1 MSSPKEKK
9 SKKKGGDSNEPPLSA
24 VERLQALNL
33 VSRVASE
40 WNNHLGISDRT
51 LAEFV
56 INLAERRIKTFLKE
70 QFSKEG
76 GSLYKLSL
84 ASDDGKVRVGLMSTA
99 IERDA
104 DTVQAF
110 KNDLTSNGAG
120 ESIPLTFAARIIHTV
135 CDMSPRMERLIKKME
150 DKKNKKRKQTQQGD
164 GQSNTVMSAIAPADR
179 KTEMEA
185 QFPGLAGKNL
195 TGNVPLEEGFYE
207 HDKSDKSNIDLSHV
221 HQRSRNKKRQL
232 GDDNGDGPEE
242 QQQPGETG
250 KRSKSNLPAWMTQTN
265 NTEARDTN
273 GPRSKSNL
281 PAWMTREQQAGD
293 AKSNGLELYGI
304 YKGTVERVL
313 DFGVVVE
320 LETTTGDK
328 FSGMVHLAHVS
339 KTRVDKPRDAGIRQ
353 GQRIYVK
360 LISIGQRGAAGGAG
374 EGGLMLSIKD
384 VDQSSGKDLMPHRA
398 SASAGS
404 SHSNND
410 VTSNTAASASAAVV
424 HPGLDVANLKRQQ
437 EEEEAENMTFRQM
450 QGLQSADSKYM
461 NQSMR
466 SAAAS
471 SGDQGYSGGG
481 GVRRQKQLTEQEL
494 FEAQQ
499 LIRSGVLP
507 VEQYPTFDNEGGMG
521 MLAQESTEEETE
533 VELADFEPSFLRG
546 QTRRSGRDLEPI
558 RIVKNPDG
566 SLQRA
571 AMQQGTLAKERR
583 ELRQAQANQLVDSI
597 PKDLNRP
604 WEDPLPEAGERHF
617 AQELR
622 SINMSA
628 FDGAPEWKQK
638 AESKTLSFGII
649 SNKSLKEQREGL
661 PIYRLKQELM
671 RAMVENQVLV
681 VIGETGSGKTTQMTQ
696 YLHEL
701 GITKNGLIGCTQPRR
716 VAAVSVAKRVSEEFG
731 CTLGEEVG
739 YNIRFDDCTSQ
750 ATIIKYMTDGMLMR
764 EYLNDNDLKRYSA
777 LMLDEAHERTIHTDV
792 LFGLLKDLCRRRPDL
807 KLIVTSATL
816 DAEKFSGYFFDSPIF
831 TIPGRTFPVEIM
843 YTKEPES
850 DYMDASLITIMQIHL
865 SEPAGDIL
873 LFLTGQ
879 EEIDTACE
887 TLYSR
892 MQALGDLAPEMII
905 LPVYSSLP
913 AEMQSRIFEPAPP
926 GARKCIVATNIAEAS
941 LTINGIYYVVDPGF
955 AKQKAFNAKLG
966 MDSLVV
972 TPISQAS
979 ARQRAGRAGRTGPGK
994 CYRLYTEIA
1003 YKNEMLPTNIPEI
1016 QRTNLGNVVLQLKA
1030 MGINDLLGFD
1040 FMDPPPVATL
1050 VGAMEGLNALG
1061 ALDDEGLLTRL
1072 GRKMAEFPL
1081 EPNLSKMLL
1090 LSVDLGCSDEIL
1102 TITSLLSVD
1111 NPFYRPRDKQGQ
1123 ADMKKAKF
1131 HQAEGDHLT
1140 LLAVYKGWEASKFS
1154 NPWCFENFIQARS
1167 MKRAQDVRKQL
1178 VTIMDRYKLDIL
1190 SSGKNYKKICMAIT
1204 AGFFTNAAKK
1214 HPQEGYLTLVDQN
1227 PVYIHPSSA
1236 VFNKN
1241 PEWVIYHELVLT
1253 TKEYK
1258 GQADMKKAKFHQAE
1272 GDHLT
1277 LLAVYKGWEASK
1289 FSNPW
1294 CFENFIQARSMK
1306 RAQDVRKQLVTIMD
1320 RYKLDILSSGKN
1332 YKKICMAIT
1341 AGFFTNAAKKHPQE
1355 GYLTLVDQNPV
1366 YIHPSSAVFNKNPEW
1381 VIYHELVLTTK
1392 EYMRNIMVIDAKWL
1406 IELAPSFY
1414 KKADPNRMTKA
1425 KRMEKIEP
1433 LFDRFNPK
1441 DSWRLSRRKG

>member
-1 MSSPKEKK
+1 
-9 SKKKGGDSNEPPLSA
+9 
-24 VERLQALNL
+24 
-33 VSRVASE
+33 
-40 WNNHLGISDRT
+40 
-51 LAEFV
+51 
-56 INLAERRIKTFLKE
+56 
-70 QFSKEG
+70 
-76 GSLYKLSL
+76 
-84 ASDDGKVRVGLMSTA
+84 
-99 IERDA
+99 
-104 DTVQAF
+104 
-110 KNDLTSNGAG
+110 
-120 ESIPLTFAARIIHTV
+120 
-135 CDMSPRMERLIKKME
+135 MERLIKKMD
-150 DKKNKKRKQTQQGD
+150 DKKNKKKKHSQE
-164 GQSNTVMSAIAPADR
+164 QSNNTGTVMSAVPPSHR
-179 KTEMEA
+179 KSEMEA

-195 TGNVPLEEGFYE
+195 TGSVPLEQGFYE
-207 HDKSDKSNIDLSHV
+207 HDKSNNNSSGDNGVDLSNV
-221 HQRSRNKKRQL
+221 HNRSRNKKRNWDDS
-232 GDDNGDGPEE
+232 GDRGPDEL
-242 QQQPGETG
+242 QPGETG
-250 KRSKSNLPAWMTQTN
+250 KRSKSNLPAWMT
-265 NTEARDTN
+265 
-273 GPRSKSNL
+273 
-281 PAWMTREQQAGD
+281 REQD
-293 AKSNGLELYGI
+293 AKSNNSGLELYGI

-320 LETTTGDK
+320 LETATSAGGDK
-328 FSGMVHLAHVS
+328 ISGMVHLAHVS
-339 KTRVDKPRDAGIRQ
+339 KTRVEKPKDAGIRQ

-360 LISIGQRGAAGGAG
+360 LISIGNRGAAGGAG

-384 VDQSSGKDLMPHRA
+384 VDQSTGKDLMPHRSAA
-398 SASAGS
+398 SVGGVNSGAYA
-404 SHSNND
+404 SNNIND
-410 VTSNTAASASAAVV
+410 STSNVAASASAAVV
-424 HPGLDVANLKRQQ
+424 HPGLDVATLKRRQ
-437 EEEEAENMTFRQM
+437 EEEEAENMTYRQI
-450 QGLQSADSKYM
+450 QGLQGADSKYM
-461 NQSMR
+461 NPSMR
-466 SAAAS
+466 VAAAAS
-471 SGDQGYSGGG
+471 SSSVQGNNSG
-481 GVRRQKQLTEQEL
+481 GVRRTKQLTEQEL

-521 MLAQESTEEETE
+521 MLAQEKTEEETE

-638 AESKTLSFGII
+638 AESKTLSYGII
-649 SNKSLKEQREGL
+649 SNKSIKEQREGL

-671 RAMVENQVLV
+671 RAMAENQVLV

-696 YLHEL
+696 YMHEL
-701 GITKNGLIGCTQPRR
+701 GITKNGVIGCTQPRR

-750 ATIIKYMTDGMLMR
+750 STIIKYMTDGMLMR
-764 EYLNDNDLKRYSA
+764 EYLNDNDLKRYGA

-831 TIPGRTFPVEIM
+831 TIPGRTFPVEIL

-850 DYMDASLITIMQIHL
+850 DYLDAALITIMQIHL

-892 MQALGDLAPEMII
+892 MQALGDLAPELII

-913 AEMQSRIFEPAPP
+913 SEMQSRIFEPPPP
-926 GARKCIVATNIAEAS
+926 GARKCVVATNIAEAS
-941 LTINGIYYVVDPGF
+941 LTIDGIYYVVDPGF
-955 AKQKAFNAKLG
+955 SKQKAFNAKLG

-994 CYRLYTEIA
+994 CYRLYTEMA

-1050 VGAMEGLNALG
+1050 VGAMEALNALG

-1140 LLAVYKGWEASKFS
+1140 LLAVYKGWGASKFS

-1190 SSGKNYKKICMAIT
+1190 SSGKNYKKICLAIT

-1236 VFNKN
+1236 
-1241 PEWVIYHELVLT
+1241 L
-1253 TKEYK
+1253 
-1258 GQADMKKAKFHQAE
+1258 
-1272 GDHLT
+1272 
-1277 LLAVYKGWEASK
+1277 
-1289 FSNPW
+1289 
-1294 CFENFIQARSMK
+1294 
-1306 RAQDVRKQLVTIMD
+1306 
-1320 RYKLDILSSGKN
+1320 
-1332 YKKICMAIT
+1332 
-1341 AGFFTNAAKKHPQE
+1341 
-1355 GYLTLVDQNPV
+1355 
-1366 YIHPSSAVFNKNPEW
+1366 FNKNPEW

-1414 KKADPNRMTKA
+1414 KKADPNKMTKA

>member
-1 MSSPKEKK
+1 MKDKDLTP
-9 SKKKGGDSNEPPLSA
+9 
-24 VERLQALNL
+24 VQRLQSLNL
-33 VSRVASE
+33 ISRIASE
-40 WNNHLGISDRT
+40 FNNHLGLSDRT
-51 LAEFV
+51 VAEFV
-56 INLAERRIKTFLKE
+56 ISLSEKRIKSFCK
-70 QFSKEG
+70 SNAHP
-76 GSLYKLSL
+76 SLNSVSAL
-84 ASDDGKVRVGLMSTA
+84 AVD
-99 IERDA
+99 IERD
-104 DTVQAF
+104 DNLCNSF
-110 KNDLTSNGAG
+110 KDELISNGVSGDAV
-120 ESIPLTFAARIIHTV
+120 SVLFASRVLRTV
-135 CDMSPRMERLIKKME
+135 CEMSPRVEKMMNKIAKK
-150 DKKNKKRKQTQQGD
+150 QSSQQATQQYEQGENH
-164 GQSNTVMSAIAPADR
+164 GVMSSIEPNVRR
-179 KTEMEA
+179 KELVN
-185 QFPGLAGKNL
+185 QFPGLGGTNL
-195 TGNVPLEEGFYE
+195 QGPVPLEEGFYE
-207 HDKSDKSNIDLSHV
+207 HNNSDV
-221 HQRSRNKKRQL
+221 HQRSRKKRQW
-232 GDDNGDGPEE
+232 DDEKTDSNGAVVD
-242 QQQPGETG
+242 TG
-250 KRSKSNLPAWMTQTN
+250 KRNKSNLPAWMTQDESGRETSQRSKSNLPAWMTQ
-265 NTEARDTN
+265 
-273 GPRSKSNL
+273 SKDPL
-281 PAWMTREQQAGD
+281 Q
-293 AKSNGLELYGI
+293 LYKI
-304 YKGTVERVL
+304 YRGSIQRIL
-313 DFGVVVE
+313 DFGIVVE
-320 LETTTGDK
+320 FLLENNEKAT
-328 FSGMVHLAHVS
+328 GMVNLQNVS
-339 KTRVDKPRDAGIRQ
+339 KTRIDKPKDAGFRQ
-353 GQRIYVK
+353 GQLCYVK
-360 LISIGQRGAAGGAG
+360 LISIGKRGLDGGAG
-374 EGGLMLSIKD
+374 EGGLMLSLKD
-384 VDQSSGKDLMPHRA
+384 ADQTNGKDLMPHRSIA
-398 SASAGS
+398 MG
-404 SHSNND
+404 NGNI
-410 VTSNTAASASAAVV
+410 NTETGTNAASASAAVI
-424 HPGLDVANLKRQQ
+424 HPGLDVAALKRRQ
-437 EEEEAENMTFRQM
+437 EEEEAENITQRQI
-450 QGLQSADSKYM
+450 QLKGVDNTYLPPSARGQM
-461 NQSMR
+461 
-466 SAAAS
+466 AS
-471 SGDQGYSGGG
+471 ES
-481 GVRRQKQLTEQEL
+481 GVRRAKQLTEHEL

-507 VEQYPTFDNEGGMG
+507 VEQYPTFDAEGGMG
-521 MLAQESTEEETE
+521 MLAQEKTEEETE
-533 VELADFEPSFLRG
+533 VELADMEPSFLRG

-638 AESKTLSFGII
+638 AESKTLSYGII
-649 SNKSLKEQREGL
+649 SNKSIKEQRESL
-661 PIYRLKQELM
+661 PVYRLKPELL
-671 RAMVENQVLV
+671 RAMTENQVLV

-696 YLHEL
+696 YMHEL
-701 GITKNGLIGCTQPRR
+701 GVTKNGMIGCTQPRR
-716 VAAVSVAKRVSEEFG
+716 VAAVSVAKRVAEEFG

-739 YNIRFDDCTSQ
+739 YTIRFEDVTSKS
-750 ATIIKYMTDGMLMR
+750 TVIKYMTDGMLLR
-764 EYLNDNDLKRYSA
+764 EYLADNDLKRYAA

-807 KLIVTSATL
+807 KLIITSATL
-816 DAEKFSGYFFDSPIF
+816 DAEKFSTYFFESPIF

-850 DYMDASLITIMQIHL
+850 DYLDAALITIMQIHL

-892 MQALGDLAPEMII
+892 MQALGDLAPELII

-913 AEMQSRIFEPAPP
+913 SEMQSRIFEPAPP
-926 GARKCIVATNIAEAS
+926 GTRKCVVATNIAEAS
-941 LTINGIYYVVDPGF
+941 LTIDGIYYVVDPGF
-955 AKQKAFNAKLG
+955 SKQKAFNAKLG
-966 MDSLVV
+966 MDALVV

-994 CYRLYTEIA
+994 CYRLYTEMA

-1050 VGAMEGLNALG
+1050 VGAMEGLHALG

-1081 EPNLSKMLL
+1081 EPNQSKMLL

-1102 TITSLLSVD
+1102 TITSLLSVE

-1140 LLAVYKGWEASKFS
+1140 LLAVYKGWEASRFS

-1167 MKRAQDVRKQL
+1167 MRRAQDVRKQL

-1241 PEWVIYHELVLT
+1241 PEWVIY
-1253 TKEYK
+1253 
-1258 GQADMKKAKFHQAE
+1258 
-1272 GDHLT
+1272 
-1277 LLAVYKGWEASK
+1277 
-1289 FSNPW
+1289 N
-1294 CFENFIQARSMK
+1294 
-1306 RAQDVRKQLVTIMD
+1306 
-1320 RYKLDILSSGKN
+1320 
-1332 YKKICMAIT
+1332 
-1341 AGFFTNAAKKHPQE
+1341 
-1355 GYLTLVDQNPV
+1355 
-1366 YIHPSSAVFNKNPEW
+1366 
-1381 VIYHELVLTTK
+1381 ELVLTTK

-1406 IELAPSFY
+1406 IELAPAFY
-1414 KKADPNRMTKA
+1414 KKADPNKMTKA

>member
-1 MSSPKEKK
+1 MPSKEKN
-9 SKKKGGDSNEPPLSA
+9 DADPPLTA
-24 VERLQALNL
+24 VERLQSLNL
-33 VSRVASE
+33 VSRIASE
-40 WNNHLGISDRT
+40 SSNQLGISDRT
-51 LAEFV
+51 LAEFI
-56 INLAERRIKTFLKE
+56 INLAERRIKSFLKE
-70 QFSKEG
+70 QF
-76 GSLYKLSL
+76 
-84 ASDDGKVRVGLMSTA
+84 ARVGGTLYHVPLSSEDDNNNNNTTGNCGDADGAGAAAGGNNNKLRITLISSA
-99 IERDA
+99 IERDI
-104 DTVQAF
+104 DTISAYRD
-110 KNDLTSNGAG
+110 DLITNGAG
-120 ESIPLTFAARIIHTV
+120 DTIHPTFAARILRIV
-135 CDMSPRMERLIKKME
+135 CDMSPRMERLMKKME
-150 DKKNKKRKQTQQGD
+150 EKKRKNKRKLNNNSTSAAAAGD
-164 GQSNTVMSAIAPADR
+164 GVGEHGTVMSSIATSGR
-179 KTEMEA
+179 RQQMEG
-185 QFPGLAGKNL
+185 QFPGLAGRNL
-195 TGNVPLEEGFYE
+195 TGAVPLEDGFYE
-207 HDKSDKSNIDLSHV
+207 HNTTTTTTTNSNTGDSSSNQEFNV
-221 HQRSRNKKRQL
+221 HARSRNKRRWDAEAEDE
-232 GDDNGDGPEE
+232 GDIETKIKVDPSTDAV
-242 QQQPGETG
+242 QQRRPKETSM
-250 KRSKSNLPAWMTQTN
+250 RSKSNLPAWMTTQKQEPSSM
-265 NTEARDTN
+265 TEDAT
-273 GPRSKSNL
+273 G
-281 PAWMTREQQAGD
+281 REG
-293 AKSNGLELYGI
+293 GLQLYQI
-304 YKGTVERVL
+304 FTGTVQRVL

-320 LETTTGDK
+320 LHTPSLSVSSEDK
-328 FSGMVHLAHVS
+328 ITGMVHAAHVS
-339 KTRVDKPRDAGIRQ
+339 KSRVEKPRDAGVRP
-353 GQRIYVK
+353 GQRVYVK
-360 LISIGQRGAAGGAG
+360 VISIGNRGVAGGAG
-374 EGGLMLSIKD
+374 EGGLMLSMKD
-384 VDQSSGKDLMPHRA
+384 VDQNSGKDLMPYRTVA
-398 SASAGS
+398 AGGS
-404 SHSNND
+404 GGGGNANNNNNNNNMNNI
-410 VTSNTAASASAAVV
+410 TENTAASASAAVV
-424 HPGLDVANLKRQQ
+424 HPGLDVSALKRRQ
-437 EEEEAENMTFRQM
+437 EEEEAEHITHRQM
-450 QGLQSADSKYM
+450 QGLHDS
-461 NQSMR
+461 
-466 SAAAS
+466 S
-471 SGDQGYSGGG
+471 SRGDYYGNNNNGGG
-481 GVRRQKQLTEQEL
+481 GSSGGTVRRKQQLTEQEL

-507 VEQYPTFDNEGGMG
+507 VEQYPTFDGEGGLG
-521 MLAQESTEEETE
+521 MLAQETTEEETE
-533 VELADFEPSFLRG
+533 VELAEFEPAFLRG
-546 QTRRSGRDLEPI
+546 QTRRSGRDLEPV

-638 AESKTLSFGII
+638 AESKTLSYGII
-649 SNKSLKEQREGL
+649 SNKSIKEQRESL
-661 PIYRLKQELM
+661 PIHRLKPELM
-671 RAMVENQVLV
+671 RAMTENQVLV

-701 GITKNGLIGCTQPRR
+701 GVTRNGVIGCTQPRR
-716 VAAVSVAKRVSEEFG
+716 VAAISVAKRVAEEFG
-731 CTLGEEVG
+731 CTLGDEVG
-739 YNIRFDDCTSQ
+739 YTIRFDDVTSQ
-750 ATIIKYMTDGMLMR
+750 STIIKYMTDGMLMR
-764 EYLNDNDLKRYSA
+764 EYLADNDLKRYAA

-792 LFGLLKDLCRRRPDL
+792 LFGLLKDLCYRRPDL

-816 DAEKFSGYFFDSPIF
+816 DAEKFSTYFMECPIF
-831 TIPGRTFPVEIM
+831 TIPGRTYPVEIL

-850 DYMDASLITIMQIHL
+850 DYLDASLITIMQIHL

-892 MQALGDLAPEMII
+892 MKALGDLAPELII

-913 AEMQSRIFEPAPP
+913 SEMQSRIFEPAPP
-926 GARKCIVATNIAEAS
+926 GSRKCIVATNIAEAS
-941 LTINGIYYVVDPGF
+941 LTIDGIYYVVDPGF
-955 AKQKAFNAKLG
+955 SKQKAFNAKLG

-994 CYRLYTEIA
+994 CYRLYTEMA

-1050 VGAMEGLNALG
+1050 VGAMEGLHALG

-1102 TITSLLSVD
+1102 TITALLSVE

-1123 ADMKKAKF
+1123 A
-1131 HQAEGDHLT
+1131 
-1140 LLAVYKGWEASKFS
+1140 
-1154 NPWCFENFIQARS
+1154 
-1167 MKRAQDVRKQL
+1167 
-1178 VTIMDRYKLDIL
+1178 VTISGIPNTFFYFFLSFFFPPIMDRYKLDIL

-1236 VFNKN
+1236 
-1241 PEWVIYHELVLT
+1241 L
-1253 TKEYK
+1253 
-1258 GQADMKKAKFHQAE
+1258 
-1272 GDHLT
+1272 
-1277 LLAVYKGWEASK
+1277 
-1289 FSNPW
+1289 
-1294 CFENFIQARSMK
+1294 
-1306 RAQDVRKQLVTIMD
+1306 
-1320 RYKLDILSSGKN
+1320 
-1332 YKKICMAIT
+1332 
-1341 AGFFTNAAKKHPQE
+1341 
-1355 GYLTLVDQNPV
+1355 
-1366 YIHPSSAVFNKNPEW
+1366 FNKNPEW

-1414 KKADPNRMTKA
+1414 KRADPNKMTKA

-1441 DSWRLSRRKG
+1441 DAWRLSRRKG

>member
-1 MSSPKEKK
+1 MPDKEKK
-9 SKKKGGDSNEPPLSA
+9 SKKSSSADEPPLTA
-24 VERLQALNL
+24 VERLQSLNL
-33 VSRVASE
+33 VSRVATEFS
-40 WNNHLGISDRT
+40 NHLGISDRT
-51 LAEFV
+51 LAEFG
-56 INLAERRIKTFLKE
+56 INLAEKRIKSYLKE
-70 QFSKEG
+70 HFTKEG
-76 GSLYKLSL
+76 GSLYHVSLSS
-84 ASDDGKVRVGLMSTA
+84 SDNNNNGGGKIRVGLISSA
-99 IERDA
+99 IEHDI
-104 DTVQAF
+104 DTITQF
-110 KNDLTSNGAG
+110 RNDLISNGAG
-120 ESIPLTFAARIIHTV
+120 ETIQPTFASRLLRVV
-135 CDMSPRMERLIKKME
+135 CDMSPRMERLMKKLN
-150 DKKNKKRKQTQQGD
+150 DKKQKKLQKQQAASGSGTAASAAAAED
-164 GQSNTVMSAIAPADR
+164 GRVMSSIAPSER
-179 KTEMEA
+179 KTEIGNE
-185 QFPGLAGKNL
+185 FPGLVGKNL
-195 TGNVPLEEGFYE
+195 MGSVPLESGFYE
-207 HDKSDKSNIDLSHV
+207 HDNNAGDNDKKQEFDV
-221 HQRSRNKKRQL
+221 HARSRNNKRRL
-232 GDDNGDGPEE
+232 DNN
-242 QQQPGETG
+242 ETG
-250 KRSKSNLPAWMTQTN
+250 NNGGEQPIDSGKRTKSNLPAWMTTNNNNNNQNDSAGDNVKETSARLKSNLPAWMTQKQPAST
-265 NTEARDTN
+265 T
-273 GPRSKSNL
+273 SKDGQ
-281 PAWMTREQQAGD
+281 P
-293 AKSNGLELYGI
+293 ELKLYDI
-304 YKGTVERVL
+304 FTGTVQRVL
-313 DFGVVVE
+313 DFGVVVD
-320 LETTTGDK
+320 LNVSSSNSNSNK
-328 FSGMVHLAHVS
+328 ISGMVHLAHVS
-339 KTRVDKPRDAGIRQ
+339 KTRVEKPRDAGIRP
-353 GQRIYVK
+353 GQRVYVK
-360 LISIGQRGAAGGAG
+360 LISIGNRGIAGGAG
-374 EGGLMLSIKD
+374 EGGLMLSMKD
-384 VDQSSGKDLMPHRA
+384 VDQSSGKDLMPHRTA
-398 SASAGS
+398 AAAGS
-404 SHSNND
+404 NMGNNNSSGMND
-410 VTSNTAASASAAVV
+410 RTENVAASASAAVV
-424 HPGLDVANLKRQQ
+424 HPGLDVAALKRRQ
-437 EEEEAENMTFRQM
+437 EEEEADNIAHRQAR
-450 QGLQSADSKYM
+450 GGNNNNS
-461 NQSMR
+461 
-466 SAAAS
+466 
-471 SGDQGYSGGG
+471 GG
-481 GVRRQKQLTEQEL
+481 GVRRKQALTEQEL

-507 VEQYPTFDNEGGMG
+507 VEQYPTFDNEGGLG
-521 MLAQESTEEETE
+521 MLAQEATEEETE
-533 VELADFEPSFLRG
+533 VELADFEPAFLRG
-546 QTRRSGRDLEPI
+546 QTRRSGRDLEPV

-638 AESKTLSFGII
+638 AESKTLSYGII
-649 SNKSLKEQREGL
+649 SSKSIKEQKESL
-661 PIYRLKQELM
+661 PIYRLKPELL
-671 RAMVENQVLV
+671 RAMSENQVLV

-701 GITKNGLIGCTQPRR
+701 GITKNGMIGCTQPRR
-716 VAAVSVAKRVSEEFG
+716 VAALSVAKRVAEEFG

-739 YNIRFDDCTSQ
+739 YSIRFDDVTSQ
-750 ATIIKYMTDGMLMR
+750 STIIKYMTDGMLMR
-764 EYLNDNDLKRYSA
+764 EYLADNDLRRYGA

-816 DAEKFSGYFFDSPIF
+816 DAEKFSTYFFECPIF
-831 TIPGRTFPVEIM
+831 TIPGRTFPVEIL

-850 DYMDASLITIMQIHL
+850 DYLDAALITIMQIHL

-892 MQALGDLAPEMII
+892 MQALGDLAPELII

-941 LTINGIYYVVDPGF
+941 LTIDGIYYVVDPGF
-955 AKQKAFNAKLG
+955 AKQKAFNSKLG

-994 CYRLYTEIA
+994 TYRLYTEMA
-1003 YKNEMLPTNIPEI
+1003 YKNEMLSTNIPEI

-1061 ALDDEGLLTRL
+1061 ALDEEGLLTRL

-1102 TITSLLSVD
+1102 TITALLSVD

-1123 ADMKKAKF
+1123 ADMKKSKF

-1140 LLAVYKGWEASKFS
+1140 LLAVYKAWEASKFS

-1236 VFNKN
+1236 
-1241 PEWVIYHELVLT
+1241 L
-1253 TKEYK
+1253 
-1258 GQADMKKAKFHQAE
+1258 
-1272 GDHLT
+1272 
-1277 LLAVYKGWEASK
+1277 
-1289 FSNPW
+1289 
-1294 CFENFIQARSMK
+1294 
-1306 RAQDVRKQLVTIMD
+1306 
-1320 RYKLDILSSGKN
+1320 
-1332 YKKICMAIT
+1332 
-1341 AGFFTNAAKKHPQE
+1341 
-1355 GYLTLVDQNPV
+1355 
-1366 YIHPSSAVFNKNPEW
+1366 FNKNPEW

-1392 EYMRNIMVIDAKWL
+1392 EYMRSIMVIDAKWL

-1414 KKADPNRMTKA
+1414 TKADPNKMTKA

-1433 LFDRFNPK
+1433 LFDRFNPA